1 MVMTCLLFGYSGASR
16 AATVDDL
23 KVCKHNYVMVADDYT
38 NNGTGSRTKGGLF
51 GDEYFLDVTGGSV
64 AQNKGATDLSTVDS
78 LGIDKAPL
86 YVTQEIVDKY
96 GEYGKHLNSLRLKNA
111 QDVIAMKPTAGS
123 KIIFFLQG
131 NSKTGK
137 DARYPKLSK
146 SSDLSSPLNE
156 APTAAFT
163 ESTVAGFKLEYT
175 VPNDWGTD
183 DVLYMGS
190 YNGDMFIGYIIVEVP
205 VAKGTPTVMVGE
217 QTYENGLW
225 YREVTCK
232 TVKADGDNTIVT
244 YTTDGSTPDEK
255 SPVYTEPIKC
265 YANQTVKF
273 QAYFDFDNGKA
284 NKDYICEGADNEANV
299 NFSFDAPT
307 IEANGAQVTITSPYE
322 GAKNFVLING
332 DNEEETSSLTLEESA
347 TVTAYSKIIN
357 GDYAEFITK
366 SISKD
371 VYVLNP
377 IKEKKTIKV
386 IAGDVVFDDEYG
398 YGVYRV
404 EKGAISAD
412 NMDFFVKNLTFGVV
426 DDADYQIDG
435 KEIYI
440 QMSNTNVT
448 FQVAE
453 GDSVNVKVV
462 CSKNS
467 CKNLYSDNAT
477 DRMCYVNVDGL
488 TYCHMDADGND
499 AADQQIYPDANI
511 IEFGLGSGY
520 HTFQKYSGTGNIF
533 IESIVI
539 TPVDNE
545 QQAVE
550 HNSLY
555 IAEGLRLSTTKTNML
570 PISLKN
576 EDEIVGFQFDVVLP
590 QGMTL
595 AKNARGK
602 NLVSIN
608 SERTETHT
616 LTANAVDD
624 FTIRVIGTSMEN
636 EVLSGVDGILL
647 EMGIDIASWVP
658 NGVYPIQLKDVKLTN
673 SDRQTLYCSDKTFMV
688 TVGGK
693 LGDVNCDDEIDVTD
707 VVLIIDDILM
717 KNPSNY
723 DASLADVN
731 SDGYIDVTDV
741 VMVIDA
747 ILGKIELARGAEMID
762 RSAYTAFQMDLTIP
776 AGYVLESVS
785 LTDIAKDSHTLAYNM
800 LADGRCRVV
809 VCSMNNEAL
818 PGAWD
823 EVISLN
829 LRGKGNAQVNIDRA
843 VFVTID
849 GERHELMMNPTS
861 IAQISN
867 LKSQASNLYDLQGRK
882 VENISKGILIENGK
896 KTIRK

>member
-1 MVMTCLLFGYSGASR
+1 
-16 AATVDDL
+16 
-23 KVCKHNYVMVADDYT
+23 
-38 NNGTGSRTKGGLF
+38 
-51 GDEYFLDVTGGSV
+51 
-64 AQNKGATDLSTVDS
+64 
-78 LGIDKAPL
+78 
-86 YVTQEIVDKY
+86 
-96 GEYGKHLNSLRLKNA
+96 
-111 QDVIAMKPTAGS
+111 MKPTAGS

-131 NSKTGK
+131 NNKTGK

-190 YNGDMFIGYIIVEVP
+190 YNGDMFISYIIVEVP
-205 VAKGTPTVMVGE
+205 EAEGSPSVLVGE

-225 YREVTCK
+225 FREVTCK
-232 TVKADGDNTIVT
+232 PALAYGMPTIVT
-244 YTTDGSTPDEK
+244 YTTDGTEPTAT
-255 SPVYTEPIKC
+255 SPVYTAPIKC
-265 YANQTVKF
+265 YQDMIVNF
-273 QAYFDFDNGKA
+273 QAFLDPGTGTVEEAGFLQNA
-284 NKDYICEGADNEANV
+284 SNEIAV
-299 NFSFDAPT
+299 NFQFDAPA
-307 IEANGAQVTITSPYE
+307 IEVDGSNFAIVSPYVDQNGVNYYQVNGMIFE
-322 GAKNFVLING
+322 G
-332 DNEEETSSLTLEESA
+332 NEATLTESG
-347 TVTAYSKIIN
+347 TIMAYTEIVN
-357 GDYAEFITK
+357 GDYATFK
-366 SISKD
+366 SKSSVLDIL
-371 VYVLNP
+371 VLNP

-386 IAGDVVFDDEYG
+386 VSGDVVLDEWATSVSYDV
-398 YGVYRV
+398 VYKI
-404 EKGAISAD
+404 ENGAISAD
-412 NMDFFVKNLTFGVV
+412 KDNFFVKNLEFAVIT
-426 DDADYQIDG
+426 DPSYQVEG
-435 KEIYI
+435 EERYI
-440 QMSNTNVT
+440 KMSNTNIT
-448 FQVAE
+448 FLVAE

-477 DRMCYVNVDGL
+477 DRMCYVNVDGIN
-488 TYCHMDADGND
+488 YCHMDADGND
-499 AADQQIYPDANI
+499 AADQQLYPDANV

-520 HTFQKYSGTGNIF
+520 HTFRKYSGTSNIF

-539 TPVDNE
+539 TPVDNG

-550 HNSLY
+550 LNSLY

-624 FTIRVIGTSMEN
+624 FTIRIVGASMEN

-747 ILGKIELARGAEMID
+747 ILGKIELARGAELID

-776 AGYVLESVS
+776 AGYVLESVT
-785 LTDIAKDSHTLAYNM
+785 LTDIAKDSHSLAYTM
-800 LADGRCRVV
+800 LPDGRCRVV

-829 LRGKGNAQVNIDRA
+829 LRGKGDAQVNIDRA

-861 IAQISN
+861 IAQLSTLN
-867 LKSQASNLYDLQGRK
+867 SQLSTRYDLQGRK
-882 VENISKGILIENGK
+882 VEKTSKGILIENGK
-896 KTIRK
+896 KIFK